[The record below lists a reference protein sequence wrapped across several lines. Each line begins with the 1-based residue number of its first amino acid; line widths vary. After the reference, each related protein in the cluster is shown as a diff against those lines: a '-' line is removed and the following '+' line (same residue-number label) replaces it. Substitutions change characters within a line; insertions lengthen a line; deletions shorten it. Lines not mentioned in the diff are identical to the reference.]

1 MKSIITI
8 GRQFGSGGRAI
19 GKRLSE
25 ILGIPFYDKELIEL
39 AAEAGGMSAEVFSSV
54 DEKAASGL
62 VYSSA
67 SLMMGGEMR
76 FSPQV
81 ELPLND
87 KLFIL
92 SSKVISS
99 IAAKGPCVLI
109 GRCADYVLRENKL
122 LFSAFIH
129 APLGSRLERVTRL
142 YSLSPD
148 AAEKRINREDKQRSQ
163 YYVYFTG
170 RTWASIENYQ
180 LALDSSLL
188 GEEGTAQLLAHIAKE
203 RGV

>member
-8 GRQFGSGGRAI
+8 GRQFGSGGRAV

-25 ILGIPFYDKELIEL
+25 LLGVPFYDKELIEL

-54 DEKAASGL
+54 DEKAAGGL
-62 VYSSA
+62 VYSPA
-67 SLMMGGEMR
+67 NLMMGGEMR
-76 FSPQV
+76 FTPQV

-92 SSKVISS
+92 SSKVVAS
-99 IAAKGPCVLI
+99 IAAEGPCVLI
-109 GRCADYVLRENKL
+109 GRCADYVLRENPAL
-122 LFSAFIH
+122 LSAFIH
-129 APLGSRLERVTRL
+129 APLGSRLERVTKL
-142 YSLSPD
+142 YALSPD
-148 AAEKRINREDKQRSQ
+148 AAEKRINKEDRQRAQ
-163 YYVYFTG
+163 YYAYFTG
-170 RTWASIENYQ
+170 RSWASMENYQ

-188 GEEGTAQLLAHIAKE
+188 GEEGTARLLAHIAKE